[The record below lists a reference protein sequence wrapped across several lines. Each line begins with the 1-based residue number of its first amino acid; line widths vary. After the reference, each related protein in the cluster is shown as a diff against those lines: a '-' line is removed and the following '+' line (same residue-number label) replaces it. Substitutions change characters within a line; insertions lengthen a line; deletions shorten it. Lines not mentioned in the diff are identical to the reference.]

1 MYVDKVNYRP
11 GLDSFLFFSKGKDVG
26 HRVASILEKL
36 QLSQERL
43 HVLPTASQH
52 RFSATQTDR
61 LFWPSG
67 CLAKTVYELPRPG
80 EGMCGQRSLK
90 VCSPCQVSPCPPEPC

>member
-1 MYVDKVNYRP
+1 MDVDRVNHRP
-11 GLDSFLFFSKGKDVG
+11 GLDSFLFFTTGKDVG
-26 HRVASILEKL
+26 HRVTSILEKL

-43 HVLPTASQH
+43 HVLPRASQH

-67 CLAKTVYELPRPG
+67 CLAKTVYELPRPD
-80 EGMCGQRSLK
+80 EGMCEQRSLK
-90 VCSPCQVSPCPPEPC
+90 VCSLRQVSLWPPKPC